1 MNKNSL
7 IVAQNIGYKINEN
20 KLFHNISFD
29 INHGEALHI
38 KGRNGSGKSTL
49 IRIILGITEPVK
61 GTLENKSTK
70 EICYL
75 GHKNALKTYLTL
87 DDNIHLMQ
95 LGNSEMLKSY
105 LDKLELNKYR
115 DVTVSNLSFGQQKKL
130 ALLRVFLNNSDLIIL
145 DEPFVGLDDGAL
157 TVLTSFLNNE
167 LDKNKSLVF
176 TSHIPCNINSKIL
189 EIPKKNKHV

>member
-29 INHGEALHI
+29 IKHGEALHI

-61 GTLENKSTK
+61 GTIENKSTK

-87 DDNIHLMQ
+87 DDNINLMQ
-95 LGNSEMLKSY
+95 LTNCDMLKSY

-145 DEPFVGLDDGAL
+145 DEPFVGLDDGAH

-176 TSHIPCNINSKIL
+176 TSHIPCNINSKVL
-189 EIPKKNKHV
+189 EIPK

>member
-29 INHGEALHI
+29 VKHGEALHI

-87 DDNIHLMQ
+87 DDNINLMQ

-157 TVLTSFLNNE
+157 SILTSFLNNE
-167 LDKNKSLVF
+167 LNKNKSLVF

-189 EIPKKNKHV
+189 EMPK

>member
-29 INHGEALHI
+29 IKHGEALHI

-87 DDNIHLMQ
+87 DDNINLMQ
-95 LGNSEMLKSY
+95 LTNCDMLKSY

-157 TVLTSFLNNE
+157 SILTSFLNNE

-189 EIPKKNKHV
+189 EIPK

>member
-7 IVAQNIGYKINEN
+7 IVAENIGYKINEN

-29 INHGEALHI
+29 IKQGEALHI
-38 KGRNGSGKSTL
+38 KGRNGSGKSSL

-70 EICYL
+70 EICYI

-87 DDNIHLMQ
+87 DDNINLMQ
-95 LGNSEMLKSY
+95 LGNCDMLKSY
-105 LDKLELNKYR
+105 LDKLELNKYK

-145 DEPFVGLDDGAL
+145 DEPFVGLDDGAH
-157 TVLTSFLNNE
+157 TILTSFLNDE
-167 LDKNKSLVF
+167 LNNNKSLVF

-189 EIPKKNKHV
+189 EIPK

>member
-29 INHGEALHI
+29 INRGEALHI

-87 DDNIHLMQ
+87 DDNINLMQ
-95 LGNSEMLKSY
+95 LTNCDMLKSY

-157 TVLTSFLNNE
+157 SILTSFLNNE
-167 LDKNKSLVF
+167 LNKNKSLVF

-189 EIPKKNKHV
+189 EMPK

>member
-1 MNKNSL
+1 MNKNPL
-7 IVAQNIGYKINEN
+7 IVAQNIGYKMNEN

-29 INHGEALHI
+29 IKHGEALHI

-87 DDNIHLMQ
+87 DDNINLMQ
-95 LGNSEMLKSY
+95 LTNCDMLKSY

-145 DEPFVGLDDGAL
+145 DEPFVGLDDGAY

-189 EIPKKNKHV
+189 EIPK

>member
-29 INHGEALHI
+29 IKHGEALHI

-87 DDNIHLMQ
+87 DDNINLMQ
-95 LGNSEMLKSY
+95 LTNCDMLKSY

-189 EIPKKNKHV
+189 EIPK

>member
-7 IVAQNIGYKINEN
+7 VIAENIGFKINEN
-20 KLFHNISFD
+20 RLFHNISFD
-29 INHGEALHI
+29 IKHGEALHI

-87 DDNIHLMQ
+87 DDNINLMQ
-95 LGNSEMLKSY
+95 LTNCDMLKSY

-145 DEPFVGLDDGAL
+145 DEPFVGLDDGAH
-157 TVLTSFLNNE
+157 TALTSFLNNE

-189 EIPKKNKHV
+189 EIPK

>member
-29 INHGEALHI
+29 IKHGEALHI

-87 DDNIHLMQ
+87 DDNINLMQ

-157 TVLTSFLNNE
+157 SILTSFLNNE
-167 LDKNKSLVF
+167 LNKNKSLVF

-189 EIPKKNKHV
+189 EMPK

>member
-1 MNKNSL
+1 MNENSL
-7 IVAQNIGYKINEN
+7 IVAQNVGYKINEN

-29 INHGEALHI
+29 IKHGEALHI

-87 DDNIHLMQ
+87 DDNINLMQ
-95 LGNSEMLKSY
+95 LTNCDMLKSY

-145 DEPFVGLDDGAL
+145 DEPFVGLDDGAH
-157 TVLTSFLNNE
+157 TVLTSFLNSE

-189 EIPKKNKHV
+189 EIPK

>member
-29 INHGEALHI
+29 IKHGEALHI

-61 GTLENKSTK
+61 GTIENKSTK

-87 DDNIHLMQ
+87 DDNINLMQ
-95 LGNSEMLKSY
+95 LGNCDMLKSY

-145 DEPFVGLDDGAL
+145 DEPFVGLDDGAH
-157 TVLTSFLNNE
+157 TVLTSFLNDE
-167 LDKNKSLVF
+167 LNNNKSLVF

-189 EIPKKNKHV
+189 EIPK

>member
-20 KLFHNISFD
+20 NLFHNISFD
-29 INHGEALHI
+29 IKHGEALHI

-87 DDNIHLMQ
+87 DDNINLMQ
-95 LGNSEMLKSY
+95 LANCDMLKSY

-130 ALLRVFLNNSDLIIL
+130 ALLRVFLNSSDLIIL
-145 DEPFVGLDDGAL
+145 DEPFVGLDDGAH

-189 EIPKKNKHV
+189 EIPK

>member
-7 IVAQNIGYKINEN
+7 IVAENIGYKINEN

-29 INHGEALHI
+29 IKQGEALHI

-61 GTLENKSTK
+61 GTIENKSTK

-75 GHKNALKTYLTL
+75 GHKNALKTYLSL
-87 DDNIHLMQ
+87 DDNINLMQ
-95 LGNSEMLKSY
+95 LGNCDMLKSY
-105 LDKLELNKYR
+105 LNKLELNKYR
-115 DVTVSNLSFGQQKKL
+115 DITVSNLSFGQQKKL

-145 DEPFVGLDDGAL
+145 DEPFVGLDDGAHE
-157 TVLTSFLNNE
+157 VLTSFLNNE

-189 EIPKKNKHV
+189 EIPK

>member
-49 IRIILGITEPVK
+49 IRNILGNTEPVK
-61 GTLENKSTK
+61 GTIENKSTK

-87 DDNIHLMQ
+87 DDNINLMQ
-95 LGNSEMLKSY
+95 LTNCDMLKSY

-115 DVTVSNLSFGQQKKL
+115 DITVSNLSFGQQKKL

-145 DEPFVGLDDGAL
+145 DEPFVGLDDGAH

-167 LDKNKSLVF
+167 LDKNKSVVF

-189 EIPKKNKHV
+189 EIPK

>member
-29 INHGEALHI
+29 IKHGEALHI

-87 DDNIHLMQ
+87 YDNINLMQ
-95 LGNSEMLKSY
+95 LTNCDMLKSY

-145 DEPFVGLDDGAL
+145 DEPFVGLDDGAH
-157 TVLTSFLNNE
+157 TALTSFLNNE
-167 LDKNKSLVF
+167 LDQNKSLVF
-176 TSHIPCNINSKIL
+176 TSHIPCNINSKVL
-189 EIPKKNKHV
+189 EIPK

>member
-7 IVAQNIGYKINEN
+7 IVAENIGYKINEN
-20 KLFHNISFD
+20 KLFHNISFH
-29 INHGEALHI
+29 INQGEALHI

-61 GTLENKSTK
+61 GTIENKSTK

-75 GHKNALKTYLTL
+75 GHKNALKTYLSL
-87 DDNIHLMQ
+87 DDNINLMQ
-95 LGNSEMLKSY
+95 LGNCDMLKSY
-105 LDKLELNKYR
+105 LNKLELNKYR
-115 DVTVSNLSFGQQKKL
+115 DITVSNLSFGQQKKL

-145 DEPFVGLDDGAL
+145 DEPFVGLDDGAHE
-157 TVLTSFLNNE
+157 VLTSFLNNE

-189 EIPKKNKHV
+189 EIPK

>member
-29 INHGEALHI
+29 IKHGEALHI

-157 TVLTSFLNNE
+157 SILTSFLNNE
-167 LDKNKSLVF
+167 LNKNKSLVF

-189 EIPKKNKHV
+189 EMPK

>member
-29 INHGEALHI
+29 IKHGEALHI

-61 GTLENKSTK
+61 GTIENKSSK

-87 DDNIHLMQ
+87 DDNINLMQ
-95 LGNSEMLKSY
+95 LTNCDMLKSY

-145 DEPFVGLDDGAL
+145 DEPFVGLDDGAH

-189 EIPKKNKHV
+189 EIPK

>member
-29 INHGEALHI
+29 IKHGEALHI

-61 GTLENKSTK
+61 GTIENKSTK

-87 DDNIHLMQ
+87 YDNINLMQ
-95 LGNSEMLKSY
+95 LTNCDMLKSY

-145 DEPFVGLDDGAL
+145 DEPFVGLDDGAH

-167 LDKNKSLVF
+167 LDQNKSLVF

-189 EIPKKNKHV
+189 EIPK

>member
-29 INHGEALHI
+29 INRGEALHI

-87 DDNIHLMQ
+87 DDNINLMQ
-95 LGNSEMLKSY
+95 LGYSEMLKSY

-157 TVLTSFLNNE
+157 SILTSFLNNE
-167 LDKNKSLVF
+167 LNKNKSLVF

-189 EIPKKNKHV
+189 EMPK

>member
-29 INHGEALHI
+29 IKHGEALHI

-87 DDNIHLMQ
+87 DDNIDLMQ
-95 LGNSEMLKSY
+95 LTNCDMLKSY

-145 DEPFVGLDDGAL
+145 DEPFVGLDDDAL
-157 TVLTSFLNNE
+157 SILTSFLNNE
-167 LDKNKSLVF
+167 LNKNKSLVF

-189 EIPKKNKHV
+189 EMPK

>member
-7 IVAQNIGYKINEN
+7 IVAENIGYKINEN
-20 KLFHNISFD
+20 KLFYNISFD
-29 INHGEALHI
+29 IKQWEALHI
-38 KGRNGSGKSTL
+38 KGSNGSGKSTL

-70 EICYL
+70 EICYI

-87 DDNIHLMQ
+87 DDNINLMQ
-95 LGNSEMLKSY
+95 LGNCDMLKSY

-115 DVTVSNLSFGQQKKL
+115 EVTVSNLSFGQQKKL

-157 TVLTSFLNNE
+157 SILTSFLNNE
-167 LDKNKSLVF
+167 LNKNKSLVF

-189 EIPKKNKHV
+189 EMPK

>member
-1 MNKNSL
+1 MNKNPL

-29 INHGEALHI
+29 IKHGEALHI

-87 DDNIHLMQ
+87 DDNINLMQ
-95 LGNSEMLKSY
+95 LTNCDMLKSY

-145 DEPFVGLDDGAL
+145 DEPFVGLDDGAY

-189 EIPKKNKHV
+189 EIPK